1 MKSMSKILPL
11 FLLLTGALLAELSCK
26 KHEEAKQPVAC
37 FTASATTV
45 TAATSVVFTSC
56 AMEAHHSE
64 WDFGDGASSTE
75 ENPSH
80 AFNNPGSY
88 IVKQVVL
95 SEDMSKMDEATQTIT
110 VN

>member
-1 MKSMSKILPL
+1 MKSMYKTLPL
-11 FLLLTGALLAELSCK
+11 FLLLTGALLVSPSCN
-26 KHEEAKQPVAC
+26 KHEEVKQPVAC
-37 FTASATTV
+37 FNASAATV
-45 TAATSVVFTSC
+45 TAGTSIVFTSC

-64 WDFGDGASSTE
+64 WDFGDGASSTD
-75 ENPSH
+75 ENPTH

-88 IVKQVVL
+88 VVKQVVL